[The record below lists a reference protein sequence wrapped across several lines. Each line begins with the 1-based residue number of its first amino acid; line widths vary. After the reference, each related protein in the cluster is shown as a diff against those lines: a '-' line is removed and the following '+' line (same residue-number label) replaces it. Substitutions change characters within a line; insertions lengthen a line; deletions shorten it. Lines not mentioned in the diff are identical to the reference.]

1 MRGLLLGLAGCLMAV
16 APAVAEDTEIIKW
29 KDVGDWRVAS
39 DTTMEG
45 SCFISSV
52 FEGGVSLRL
61 GFYPKGS
68 DAPLYMSFASD
79 DWKSL
84 EVGKD
89 YDLTFRFDK
98 NDPWSAAATA
108 AGDESGKFLFVNITD
123 AEFLSGFV
131 RKRSLA
137 IAFEERLVAHLS
149 LRGTGAA
156 AEELMKCQKA
166 VDQII
171 ADEGR
176 KSKEKKSD
184 PFDAPSEKRSS
195 RDPFSL

>member
-1 MRGLLLGLAGCLMAV
+1 MHKLLMGLAVCLMAA
-16 APAVAEDTEIIKW
+16 APAVAEESEIIKW
-29 KDVGDWRVAS
+29 KDVGEWSVAS
-39 DTTMEG
+39 DRSMEG
-45 SCFISSV
+45 SCFITSS

-68 DAPLYMSFASD
+68 EAPLYMSFASD

-84 EVGKD
+84 EAGKD

-98 NDPWSAAATA
+98 SDPWSAEATA
-108 AGDESGKFLFVNITD
+108 AGNENGKFLFVNITD

-137 IAFEERLVAHLS
+137 IAFEDRVIAHLS
-149 LRGTGAA
+149 LRGTGPA
-156 AEELMKCQKA
+156 AEELMKCQSA
-166 VDQII
+166 VDEII

-184 PFDAPSEKRSS
+184 PFGAPSEKRSS

>member
-1 MRGLLLGLAGCLMAV
+1 MRRLLFGLVSCLMATG
-16 APAVAEDTEIIKW
+16 PAVAEESEIIKW
-29 KDVGDWRVAS
+29 KEVGGWTVAS
-39 DTTMEG
+39 DTSMEG
-45 SCFISSV
+45 SCFITSI
-52 FEGGVSLRL
+52 FEGGIRLRL

-68 DAPLYMSFASD
+68 ESPLYMSFASD

-98 NDPWSAAATA
+98 SDPWSAAATA
-108 AGDESGKFLFVNITD
+108 AGDESGKFLFVNATD
-123 AEFLSGFV
+123 AEFLTGFV
-131 RKRSLA
+131 RKRTLA
-137 IAFEERLVAHLS
+137 IAFDDRVVANLS
-149 LRGTGAA
+149 LRGTGPA
-156 AEELMKCQKA
+156 AEELLKCQRA
-166 VDQII
+166 VDEII

-184 PFDAPSEKRSS
+184 PFNAPNEKRSA